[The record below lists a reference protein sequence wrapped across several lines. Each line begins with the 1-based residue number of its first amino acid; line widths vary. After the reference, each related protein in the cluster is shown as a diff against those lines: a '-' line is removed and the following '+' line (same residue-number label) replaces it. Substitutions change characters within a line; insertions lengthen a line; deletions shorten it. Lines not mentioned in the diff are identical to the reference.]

1 MYMFSSVH
9 HPLLYESV
17 SESAVLRLPPHS
29 LAKTTVS
36 TRMYP
41 EEVDRQDTFP
51 RFVVKVLK
59 STSGCRSCFS
69 RFGCRRSNCRSW
81 DRSRGYRKSSKA
93 YTRCR
98 GKRVKSGGDTTQ
110 PSVEATAFSL
120 ILSSLLTVGLLHG
133 GKSPFSTKPNF
144 HRLQQ
149 CCQCQP
155 QTAKQHVRPSLGFKR
170 RPPTDGNDDTTGVV
184 FHRRTAG
191 SESQRLADEAKKLI
205 EFIRMFPSNF
215 KALVVAGGGGGSR
228 G

>member
-155 QTAKQHVRPSLGFKR
+155 LKPPSSMSAHRWASNDALQPTETTTR
-170 RPPTDGNDDTTGVV
+170 RASCFTDGPPEANRSASPM
-184 FHRRTAG
+184 RRR
-191 SESQRLADEAKKLI
+191 S
-205 EFIRMFPSNF
+205 
-215 KALVVAGGGGGSR
+215 
-228 G
+228 